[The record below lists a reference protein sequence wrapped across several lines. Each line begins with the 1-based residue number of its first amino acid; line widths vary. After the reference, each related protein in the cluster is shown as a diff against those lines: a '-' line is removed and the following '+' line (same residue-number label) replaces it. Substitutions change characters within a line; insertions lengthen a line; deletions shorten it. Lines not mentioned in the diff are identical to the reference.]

1 MLSIHKNILK
11 KCTNLLLLNLILIN
25 DSVFF
30 CLDSNIS
37 LNKKTPKIDGAFCEF
52 YKKTYLLLFL
62 DSLFSLRVSLRGFTV
77 DPEFPL
83 GVTV

>member
-1 MLSIHKNILK
+1 MIPF
-11 KCTNLLLLNLILIN
+11 
-25 DSVFF
+25 FF